1 MAKDP
6 VCGMLVDEASATLKA
21 EVRGTTYYFCSES
34 CMREFLAPEKEFR
47 RLKLLVCASFA
58 LTVPILLFTYVSI
71 LPTRFSDYLLFVLET
86 PIQFGIGWRF
96 YLGTYDSLRN
106 RMGNMDVLI
115 ALGTSAAWAYSSIIT
130 FAPGLLPSGGVY
142 FDTGGVIITLVLVG
156 RLLEYV
162 TRSRASASVRELLEL
177 RPAVA
182 HRIENGIEI
191 DVPAEQVKV
200 GDTVVTRPGERIPV
214 DGRVLEGASAVDE
227 SMITGESRPVE
238 KSVGS
243 EVIGATINR
252 SGLLRIRTEK
262 VGQDST
268 LSQIARLVEEA
279 QAGRAP
285 IQRLADRIAAYFVP
299 LVVGIAA
306 ASGLYWYYL
315 GHIGLNFA
323 VLAFVSVVVIA
334 CPCALGVA
342 TPAAVLVGTSVGARM
357 GILFKGGEYLEAAA
371 KVDVVAFD
379 KTGTL
384 TSGHPSVTDIVVL
397 GSLSL
402 EEVIQLA
409 ASAESG
415 SEHPVGRAL
424 VEEAER
430 RSISLRP
437 MHAFEAR
444 PGSGIVAVVDGKK
457 VALGNWRLAMKTK
470 ADVAKADADLRRVEQ
485 EGKTA
490 LILMV
495 DGVTEAVVGVADVIR
510 PSAKDDVAALK
521 KMGIRVIM
529 LTGDSSSVAAE
540 IAREAGIDDY
550 KAEISPE
557 GKEQEVRALRDA
569 GYRVAVVGDGI
580 NDAPALARAD
590 VGIAI
595 GSGTDV
601 AKETGGIILIK
612 DDLRNVAIAIGLS
625 RSTLSKIKQNLFWA
639 LAYNAAL
646 IPIAAG
652 VLVPFFG
659 AQEYSF
665 LPFLAAAAMAV
676 SSVTVI
682 ANSLLLFRFSP
693 HSYDRSPAA

>member
-47 RLKLLVCASFA
+47 RLKVLVCISFA
-58 LTVPILLFTYVSI
+58 LALPILLFTYVSI
-71 LPTRFSDYLLFVLET
+71 LPPRPSDYLLFALET
-86 PIQFGIGWRF
+86 PIQFGVGWRF
-96 YLGTYDSLRN
+96 YVGTYDSLRN

-115 ALGTSAAWAYSSIIT
+115 ALGTSAAWGYSSIVT
-130 FAPGLLPSGGVY
+130 FVPGLLPTSVVY
-142 FDTGGVIITLVLVG
+142 FDTGAVIITLVLVG
-156 RLLEYV
+156 RLLEHV

-177 RPAVA
+177 RPVVA
-182 HRIENGIEI
+182 HRIENGIEV
-191 DVPAEQVKV
+191 DVPAERVQV
-200 GDTVVTRPGERIPV
+200 GDVVVTRPGERIPV
-214 DGRVLEGASAVDE
+214 DGRVVEGTSAVDE
-227 SMITGESRPVE
+227 SMITGESRPVK

-262 VGQDST
+262 VGQNAT

-342 TPAAVLVGTSVGARM
+342 TPAAVLVGTSVGART

-402 EEVIQLA
+402 EEVLQLA

-424 VEEAER
+424 VEEAEK

-437 MHAFEAR
+437 VHAFEAR
-444 PGSGIVAVVDGKK
+444 PGSGIVAVVDDRK
-457 VALGNWRLAMKTK
+457 VTLGNRRLAIETE
-470 ADVAKADADLRRVEQ
+470 ANVASADADSSKLEQ
-485 EGKTA
+485 EGKTT
-490 LILMV
+490 LVLTV
-495 DGVTEAVVGVADVIR
+495 DGVAEAVIAIADVIR
-510 PSAKDDVAALK
+510 PSARDDVAALK
-521 KMGIRVIM
+521 KMGVQVIM
-529 LTGDSSSVAAE
+529 LTGDSAPVAAA
-540 IAREAGIDDY
+540 IAREVGIDDY
-550 KAEISPE
+550 RAGVSPQ
-557 GKEQEVRALRDA
+557 GKEEAVRALRDA
-569 GYRVAVVGDGI
+569 GHKVALVGDGI

-595 GSGTDV
+595 GSGTDI

-612 DDLRNVAIAIGLS
+612 DDLRNVSITIGLS

-682 ANSLLLFRFSP
+682 ANSLLLFRFRP
-693 HSYDRSPAA
+693 HS